1 MSGSFLRHGVWRT
14 HNGITQASRMT
25 AAGTN
30 MSVASISSFR
40 TIATPKELR
49 ANGIKP
55 RGNQICDI
63 TGIGSAQFALA
74 AGLLLLNKQVSW
86 RRRIIT
92 PYNGS
97 EVSQQWDFLPITLMV
112 QVEQSV
118 MCVCLCLCVWTIT
131 SELNDLSSRYMA
143 RWFSLTLSWQC
154 LRQARSTRSQVRVQ
168 SRMRKVFPNWSVRPQ
183 VRAFWFVLARFHC
196 WRHHLTYVTVSNL
209 ILRDTKLSK
218 RVCGALCVNW
228 KLCQVKSKL
237 FWWLTSCRPGL
248 RSVTVNCC
256 KQSTVLSTIRDS
268 RIWQQ
273 RGQKRRSEMGIS

>member
-14 HNGITQASRMT
+14 HNGITQA
-25 AAGTN
+25 AGTN
-30 MSVASISSFR
+30 MSVASISSSR

-74 AGLLLLNKQVSW
+74 GGLLLLNKQVSW

-97 EVSQQWDFLPITLMV
+97 EVRQQWDLLPTTLMV

-118 MCVCLCLCVWTIT
+118 VCVCMCVCLCVWTIT
-131 SELNDLSSRYMA
+131 FELNDLSSRYMA

-154 LRQARSTRSQVRVQ
+154 LRQAGRTKSQVRVQ
-168 SRMRKVFPNWSVRPQ
+168 SHRRKCFQIGRCD
-183 VRAFWFVLARFHC
+183 L
-196 WRHHLTYVTVSNL
+196 
-209 ILRDTKLSK
+209 K
-218 RVCGALCVNW
+218 
-228 KLCQVKSKL
+228 
-237 FWWLTSCRPGL
+237 
-248 RSVTVNCC
+248 
-256 KQSTVLSTIRDS
+256 
-268 RIWQQ
+268 
-273 RGQKRRSEMGIS
+273 